1 MARTAAVRIADP
13 DHRAERALH
22 ADFAHAG
29 QRVEIGHGRNALI
42 NDWQRAA
49 LLGFGAQ
56 TVHHRAFQ
64 RLPRLLAEL
73 RLVPPVA
80 TKLHLLTPWRM
91 TSILQRPHDVI
102 DACPSNAPRTNR
114 TEHADRME
122 SPPQRPQPTIDRPK
136 AS

>member
-1 MARTAAVRIADP
+1 MIVVAPARVSCRRKNGLLIPTTV
-13 DHRAERALH
+13 AERALH

-42 NDWQRAA
+42 DDWQRAA

-80 TKLHLLTPWRM
+80 TKLHLLTRG
-91 TSILQRPHDVI
+91 
-102 DACPSNAPRTNR
+102 
-114 TEHADRME
+114 E
-122 SPPQRPQPTIDRPK
+122 
-136 AS
+136 